1 MDGEEDIRWE
11 QRFSNYRKA
20 LSQLSE
26 FFDGSA
32 LNRREEQG
40 LVKSFEYTYELAWQT
55 LKDFLE
61 YQGVTGLIGSRDT
74 FRRAF
79 EDGLLADGHLW
90 MEMIKS
96 RNKTSHTYNE
106 ETAKEIIEE
115 ITAVYFPAFIDLES
129 TLQKRGSEQG

>member
-1 MDGEEDIRWE
+1 MNGEKDIRWE

-20 LSQLSE
+20 LSQLKE
-26 FFDGSA
+26 FFDGSD

-74 FRRAF
+74 FRRSF

-106 ETAKEIIEE
+106 ETAREIIKEIQ
-115 ITAVYFPAFIDLES
+115 TVYYPAFLELES
-129 TLQKRGSEQG
+129 TLSAKADD

>member
-1 MDGEEDIRWE
+1 MKNENDIRWE

-26 FFDGSA
+26 FFDGST

-40 LVKSFEYTYELAWQT
+40 LVKSFEYTYELAWHT

-61 YQGVTGLIGSRDT
+61 YQGVSGLIGSRDA

-79 EDGLLADGHLW
+79 EDDLLADGHLW

-106 ETAKEIIEE
+106 ETAREIIEDIKE
-115 ITAVYFPAFIDLES
+115 SYYPAFLELEN
-129 TLQKRGSEQG
+129 TLLDRVNAG

>member
-1 MDGEEDIRWE
+1 MSEGSDIRWE
-11 QRFSNYRKA
+11 QRFSNYQKA
-20 LSQLSE
+20 LLQLSE
-26 FFDGSA
+26 FFNGSE

-40 LVKSFEYTYELAWQT
+40 LVKAFEYTYELAWQT

-61 YQGVTGLIGSRDT
+61 YQGVSGLVGSRDA

-79 EDGLLADGHLW
+79 EDGVIADGHLW

-106 ETAKEIIEE
+106 ETAAEIVA
-115 ITAVYFPAFIDLES
+115 AVKDIYFPAFLELGK
-129 TLQKRGSEQG
+129 TLRERK